1 MAAKKNN
8 KAEVKPTQLMLDL
21 EQEILTPDFIA
32 SDIAWRP
39 LYRVSNGTSRFYCED
54 INDGSGEIYT
64 HRGMG
69 ITSLASLVIPKG
81 AGFFNYL
88 KNKGD
93 QAESYAEIRAQYGT
107 YLHVLKAEMTIN
119 KSISIELSDLI
130 AGASKY
136 VSQQYLSEAR
146 LFCSAIQKGLL
157 SWAQFMFEKEYVP
170 VAIEISVLHPTLGYG
185 CTIDDIGYMRFGTKK
200 VLAIVDT
207 KSNFSFK
214 DEGKKDYYEEHEFQ
228 LAGCVKAL
236 KAAYP
241 QFESEDIMVFNWSPN
256 NWKETPTY
264 TLKNQSKSIMFNG
277 LFESYVNTAK
287 MKGLLDVR
295 IKKTIIGGTIQ
306 VENFNFDDHIR
317 VVEL

>member
-8 KAEVKPTQLMLDL
+8 KVEAKPTQLMLDL
-21 EQEILTPDFIA
+21 EHESLKPDFIVP
-32 SDIAWRP
+32 DIAWRP

-54 INDGSGEIYT
+54 TDDGSGQIT
-64 HRGMG
+64 TNRGMG

-88 KNKGD
+88 KNKGED
-93 QAESYAEIRAQYGT
+93 AEAYAEIRAQYGT

-119 KSISIELSDLI
+119 GKISIELSDLI

-136 VSQQYLSEAR
+136 VSSQYLPEAKR
-146 LFCSAIQKGLL
+146 FCMAIQKGLL
-157 SWAQFMFEKEYVP
+157 SWAQFMFEKNYEP
-170 VAIEISVLHPTLGYG
+170 LAIEISVLHPNLGYG
-185 CTIDDIGYMRFGTKK
+185 CTIDDFGYMRFGSKR

-228 LAGCVKAL
+228 LAGCLKAL

-241 QFESEDIMVFNWSPN
+241 QFAEEEIMVFNWSPN

-277 LFESYVNTAK
+277 LFESYVNTARL
-287 MKGLLDVR
+287 KGLFDGR
-295 IKKTIIGGTIQ
+295 IKKTIIGGEIKVDQ
-306 VENFNFDDHIR
+306 FNFEDHVR
-317 VVEL
+317 VVEF